1 MSPMPRA
8 LRVSGEAV
16 PHRLGLPLLSAIRL
30 EGVEAVNSLFEYRFL
45 LKTPDS
51 RAFSPGIAA
60 DLKLNEA
67 VGREITVHIEL
78 DSGGL
83 PGSDTVAREI
93 SGLVTQA
100 RFVRS
105 SDRHVY
111 YEYTLRPWL
120 HLATLSSDCR
130 IFHDKTVVEVLEDVL
145 GAYLFPLEKRLG
157 TAYPQ
162 RDMQTQMNET
172 NAAFVFRLCQ
182 EWGINF
188 HFEHSGGAHRL
199 VLSDGNGGFRPNP
212 GEAYRRLRFHDGR
225 SRIDEECVTE
235 FSVSENL
242 VSGAYQSRDY
252 DYTRPRARLESSVS
266 DPRDT
271 GLAHEAH
278 YLWRADHGSD
288 YSQPNAGSLKEAN
301 QTEDQGTLLAR
312 LRMDALRQHGL
323 RAQGR
328 GPLRGLLAGHT
339 FELTHHP
346 SPAADDKYLT
356 IATTLLVEDVAEASL
371 AEPTEGQ
378 QWRVDLRFEA
388 QPARQ
393 ELRPDLT
400 RPKPRQHSPETAI
413 VVGARDAQRV
423 PHNIHTDH
431 LGRVKVQFHWDRKGV
446 HDPSSSCWVRVSSEW
461 AGNQLGAMHLPRVGQ
476 EVVVSFIGGDPDLPL
491 VTGRVFNQLNLPPWE
506 LPGQQALSG
515 FRSRELQPNG
525 GNGAAGRSNHL
536 ILDDTAG
543 AIQVQLKSDHRHS
556 QLVLGDIA
564 RIDDRAGRR
573 EKRGEGF
580 ELTTEGHG
588 AMRAG
593 HGLLISTDGR
603 AKAVGEHLSRDEMIA
618 RLERASALAKALGR
632 TAQSCDGGAR
642 DTGPLDD
649 LAQAVDALGRGAQD
663 DQGGDTSTS
672 GDRPILAISGA
683 AGIVSATPNGHV
695 QSAGLNI
702 DTIAGHSQQHYAER
716 SILHTAGQDIEQF
729 AHHGDIRS
737 IASEGRI
744 VHQAQHGDI
753 EITAQKRV
761 SITSSEDD
769 IVIDAKKS
777 ITLRI
782 ADGTYLRLA
791 DGKVTL
797 GMPGPLIVKSAGRQ
811 FSGPSTLSLDLPTFD
826 RIDQAQ
832 RLKLHHLGRKND
844 YAPTRGYHIVRSNG
858 AGTSS
863 VVGQD
868 AVSPLAGDRPFD
880 INR

>member
-1 MSPMPRA
+1 MSRA
-8 LRVSGEAV
+8 LRVSGAAV
-16 PHRLGLPLLSAIRL
+16 PHRLGLPLLSPIRL
-30 EGVEAVNSLFEYRFL
+30 EGVEAINSLFEYRLL

-51 RAFSPGIAA
+51 RAFSPSIAA

-67 VGREITVHIEL
+67 VGREITVHLEL
-78 DSGGL
+78 DSGGT
-83 PGSDTVAREI
+83 PGLDTATREI

-100 RFVRS
+100 RFVRR

-130 IFHDKTVVEVLEDVL
+130 IFHDKNVVEILDEVLS
-145 GAYLFPLEKRLG
+145 AYAFPVEKRLG
-157 TAYPQ
+157 TAYPP
-162 RDMQTQMNET
+162 REMQTQMNET

-188 HFEHSGGAHRL
+188 HFEHSGGRHRL
-199 VLSDGNGGFRPNP
+199 VLSDGSGGFRPNP

-225 SRIDEECVTE
+225 SRIDEEFVAE
-235 FSVSENL
+235 FSLVESL
-242 VSGAYQSRDY
+242 VSGAYRSRDY
-252 DYTRPRARLESSVS
+252 DYTRPRAKLESSVS

-271 GLAHEAH
+271 GHADQTH

-288 YSQPNAGSLKEAN
+288 YSQPNAGSLKDAN
-301 QTEDQGTLLAR
+301 QTEDQGMLLAR

-328 GPLRGLLAGHT
+328 GALRGLLAGHT

-346 SPAADDKYLT
+346 RPEADGEYLA
-356 IATTLLVEDVAEASL
+356 IATALLVEDVAEASV
-371 AEPTEGQ
+371 AESDEGQ

-393 ELRPDLT
+393 ELRPDPT
-400 RPKPRQHSPETAI
+400 QPKPRQHSPETAI
-413 VVGARDAQRV
+413 VVGANDAQGV
-423 PHNIHTDH
+423 PNNIHTDH
-431 LGRVKVQFHWDRKGV
+431 LGRVKVQFHWDRQGT
-446 HDPSSSCWVRVSSEW
+446 HDQSSSCWVRVSSDW

-476 EVVVSFIGGDPDLPL
+476 EVIVSFIGGDPDLPL

-515 FRSRELQPNG
+515 FRSRELQPDG
-525 GNGAAGRSNHL
+525 GNSAAGRSNHL

-543 AIQVQLKSDHRHS
+543 GIQAQLKSDHQHS

-564 RIDDRAGRR
+564 RIDDRAGRM

-588 AMRAG
+588 ALRAG
-593 HGLLISTDGR
+593 KGMLISTDGR
-603 AKAVGEHLSRDEMIA
+603 AKAIGEHLSRDEMIA
-618 RLERASALAKALGR
+618 RLERALALAKELGR
-632 TAQSCDGGAR
+632 TAQSCDGGVR

-649 LAQAVDALGRGAQD
+649 LAQAVDALGNGTRD
-663 DQGGDTSTS
+663 DPASQPSTS
-672 GDRPILAISGA
+672 RDRPILAISGA
-683 AGIVSATPNGHV
+683 AGIVSATPDGHV

-702 DTIAGHSQQHYAER
+702 DTIAGHSQQHYAEH

-737 IASEGRI
+737 IASEGGI
-744 VHQAQHGDI
+744 FHQAQHGGI
-753 EITAQKRV
+753 EITGQKRI
-761 SITSSEDD
+761 SITSTEDD

-777 ITLRI
+777 LTIRI
-782 ADGTYLRLA
+782 ADGAYLRLA
-791 DGKVTL
+791 EGGVTL
-797 GMPGPLIVKSAGRQ
+797 GMPGPFIVKSAGRQ
-811 FSGPSTLSLDLPTFD
+811 FMGASTLSADLPTFD
-826 RIDQAQ
+826 RIEQAQ
-832 RLKLHHLGRKND
+832 QLKLHHFGEKNE
-844 YAPTRGYHIVRSNG
+844 YAPTRGYRIVKGSG
-858 AGTSS
+858 VGTSS
-863 VVGQD
+863 AAGAD
-868 AVSPLAGDRPFD
+868 AISPLDGDRPFD